1 MKNITFILQPS
12 YLYKLTGLTKIWL
25 SATLSFTNRSHML
38 LALWLPLIAITV
50 FITSCKKSVDPL
62 PSETAIGANTFGCKV
77 NGVAYI
83 PSGGDPTISWY
94 PVQGG
99 WYLSGS
105 DRGLYITTTS
115 SNNKFIDIYIKVL
128 DTVGVYKLN
137 YNTQPFPIAVYA
149 ENYGYYA
156 TKNANGT
163 RNRYVTNNQ
172 FAGEVNVKQIL
183 PGGIIA
189 GTFNFTAYNQQ
200 TGETVTITE
209 GRFDVKN

>member
-1 MKNITFILQPS
+1 MKKT
-12 YLYKLTGLTKIWL
+12 
-25 SATLSFTNRSHML
+25 ML
-38 LALWLPLIAITV
+38 LALWLPLIAIIV

-83 PSGGDPTISWY
+83 PSGGDPTVSWY
-94 PVQGG
+94 PVEGG
-99 WYLSGS
+99 WYL
-105 DRGLYITTTS
+105 DVDNNRGLYITTVSGNTKYI
-115 SNNKFIDIYIKVL
+115 NIYIKVL
-128 DTVGVYKLN
+128 DSVGIYKLN
-137 YNTQPFPIAVYA
+137 FNTIPRPQGYRC
-149 ENYGYYA
+149 ENYGYYS
-156 TKNANGT
+156 TKNIDGT
-163 RNRYVTNNQ
+163 YSKYVTNAQ
-172 FAGEVNVKQIL
+172 YTGEVHIKQIL